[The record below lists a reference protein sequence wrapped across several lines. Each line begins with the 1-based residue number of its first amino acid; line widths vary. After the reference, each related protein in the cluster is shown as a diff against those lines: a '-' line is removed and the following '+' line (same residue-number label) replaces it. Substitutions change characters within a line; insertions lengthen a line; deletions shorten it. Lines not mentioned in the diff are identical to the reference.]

1 MFEDEFAM
9 EINKRRYEK
18 EEEKSKERGEEIN
31 S

>member
-18 EEEKSKERGEEIN
+18 EEKSKERGEEIN